1 MSILHT
7 PRVALIAAAGL
18 VMVACDPAS
27 DSGELFAP
35 DFAVAENGLSA
46 DRCENFSFS
55 TMGDLGI
62 HLVPGDESEAW
73 YGKLGAQPTSVTIA
87 GMNGTMFSWVDEFW
101 YSGAP
106 SGNPVRGAEHLILH
120 HRFETDGGTSWFQ
133 TDDRAVCSPSGIDGG
148 CLVNDQMRIV
158 EGAGAFED
166 ADGWIKNKGQ
176 ITFGAGGTPVGGTLG
191 LNLHGRVC
199 GDGL

>member
-1 MSILHT
+1 MSILPT

-18 VMVACDPAS
+18 VMIGCDPAS

-35 DFAVAENGLSA
+35 ELAMSGNGLSA

-55 TMGDLGI
+55 TVGDLGI
-62 HLVPGDESEAW
+62 HVDPGEDW
-73 YGKLGAQPTSVTIA
+73 HLRLGAQPTSVTVA
-87 GMNGTMFSWVDEFW
+87 GMDGTMFSWVDEFW

-106 SGNPVRGAEHLILH
+106 SGNPVRGAEHLVLH
-120 HRFETDGGTSWFQ
+120 HRFDAEGGTSWFQ

-148 CLVNDQMRIV
+148 CMVNDQMRIV
-158 EGAGAFED
+158 EGAGAFEN

-176 ITFGAGGTPVGGTLG
+176 ITFGPSGTPVGGTLG

-199 GDGL
+199 GDGV